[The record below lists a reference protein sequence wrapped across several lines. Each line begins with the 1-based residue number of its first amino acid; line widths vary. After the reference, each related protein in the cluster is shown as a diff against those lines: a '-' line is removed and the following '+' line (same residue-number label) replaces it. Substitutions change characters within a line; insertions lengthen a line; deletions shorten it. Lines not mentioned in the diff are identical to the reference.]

1 MEGPELCHQQKK
13 VTLQNCTFSSLSKDI
28 NICHNFFTMEI
39 HLVGMRFVR
48 RDLDRT
54 TSVTADLLAGLR
66 SDAALLV
73 RERHH
78 PLDPFAI
85 GVYVGG
91 ERLAYVSA
99 SQNRGLARA
108 LLVAVGPR
116 PYRFRDVRARGGACI
131 VCTVEFSAAEPAPSP
146 SRPSRETES
155 APVPGWVRE
164 VESRLAAQ
172 II

>member
-1 MEGPELCHQQKK
+1 
-13 VTLQNCTFSSLSKDI
+13 
-28 NICHNFFTMEI
+28 MEI

-48 RDLDRT
+48 RDLDRR

-116 PYRFRDVRARGGACI
+116 PYRLRDVRARGGACI
-131 VCTVEFSAAEPAPSP
+131 VCTVDFSAAEPTPSHISHP
-146 SRPSRETES
+146 GRETAS
-155 APVPGWVRE
+155 VPVPGWVRE
-164 VESRLAAQ
+164 VENRLATQ